1 MQTPLSTQENY
12 GLALE
17 KTTRL
22 IAGKELVGHTGVAYG
37 LYSAMYFDPV
47 EKWGIVV
54 ISNGCTPRYAEGY
67 NAVIR
72 TVIEKLYAAFLQTN

>member
-1 MQTPLSTQENY
+1 
-12 GLALE
+12 
-17 KTTRL
+17 
-22 IAGKELVGHTGVAYG
+22 
-37 LYSAMYFDPV
+37 MYFDPT

-72 TVIEKLYAAFLQTN
+72 TVVENLYAGIIKTD